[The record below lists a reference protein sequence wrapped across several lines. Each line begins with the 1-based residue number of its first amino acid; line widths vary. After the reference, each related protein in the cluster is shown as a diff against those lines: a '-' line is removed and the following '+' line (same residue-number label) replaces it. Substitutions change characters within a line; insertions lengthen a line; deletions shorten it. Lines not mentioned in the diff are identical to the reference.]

1 MIADLGEIVPLRIVV
16 CDERPLV
23 GNGLRTLLASEPD
36 IEVLGTTES
45 GPHAIALARAKRPD
59 VVVTGLRLRGL
70 TGLDFI
76 LQLRGK
82 GHGPGPAIVVYPI
95 SDLDGT
101 LAEVIRAGVNG
112 VLSEDA
118 SRTELVLAVRA
129 VARGQAMLGGRVARR
144 VLDWFRKSGSPVDEA
159 LWPMVASLTSREREV
174 LLLTAQGMSIE
185 DVAGKLYIGVATVR
199 THLYRLRS
207 KLQLRDRAQLVSFA
221 YQAGLMTSSGAR

>member
-1 MIADLGEIVPLRIVV
+1 VALRIVV

-23 GNGLRTLLASEPD
+23 GSGVRTLLASEPD
-36 IEVLGTTES
+36 IEILAITDS
-45 GPHAIALARAKRPD
+45 GPQAVALARSKHPD

-76 LQLRGK
+76 LQLRGRSSE
-82 GHGPGPAIVVYPI
+82 PEPPIVVYPI
-95 SDLDGT
+95 SDLEGT

-118 SRTELVLAVRA
+118 SRTELVLAVHA
-129 VARGQAMLGGRVARR
+129 VARGQAMLGNRVARR
-144 VLDWFRKSGSPVDEA
+144 VLDWFRESGAPADGTLSPMLA
-159 LWPMVASLTSREREV
+159 RLTSQEREV

-185 DVAGKLYIGVATVR
+185 DIAARLYIGVATVR

-221 YQAGLMTSSGAR
+221 YRAGLMTAARAS